1 MTRISFAQHTHLR
14 WRSFLRSN
22 AHCKAKSSLVC
33 ATRRQQSIAAHAN
46 HFAVL
51 TKCSLAAVMA
61 SQPINP
67 RTNSPY
73 RPDHLPPPTVVPL
86 RHCSH
91 NKDNA
96 PIDEND
102 CLLSLF
108 SPSPDSKKNK
118 EHYILATAD
127 PQSPEKVVASTQGD
141 MKKKKRAEMDAVDAV
156 RKSRALRAHTRAIPG
171 VPIVY
176 VKRSVMVLEPMSVQS
191 EGVRDGFEQGKFR
204 IGLDDESSLGKRKR
218 DGEGG
223 GEGEPKKK
231 KKNKVK
237 GPNPL
242 SVKKPKKREPGA
254 QGKKQEQKLQKSK
267 ESEGDDAPEQ
277 KEGESSAPKPKRR
290 RRHHSKREGG
300 SDGDGDGGEPSNDGP
315 ADSMN
320 VE

>member
-1 MTRISFAQHTHLR
+1 
-14 WRSFLRSN
+14 
-22 AHCKAKSSLVC
+22 
-33 ATRRQQSIAAHAN
+33 
-46 HFAVL
+46 
-51 TKCSLAAVMA
+51 MA

-67 RTNSPY
+67 RTNAPY

-91 NKDNA
+91 NEDDT

-108 SPSPDSKKNK
+108 SPSPDSNSKKNK

-141 MKKKKRAEMDAVDAV
+141 HKKKKRAETDAVEAV
-156 RKSRALRAHTRAIPG
+156 RKSRALRDQTRAIPG

-191 EGVRDGFEQGKFR
+191 EGVRDGFEQSKFR
-204 IGLDDESSLGKRKR
+204 VGLGEEPSLGKRKR

-223 GEGEPKKK
+223 GEGEAKKK
-231 KKNKVK
+231 KKKVK

-242 SVKKPKKREPGA
+242 SVKKPKRREQPAA
-254 QGKKQEQKLQKSK
+254 QGKKHEQKPK
-267 ESEGDDAPEQ
+267 ESEGGDAPEQ
-277 KEGESSAPKPKRR
+277 KQGDSSAPKPKRR
-290 RRHHSKREGG
+290 RRHHSKKEGG
-300 SDGDGDGGEPSNDGP
+300 GDGGDGGDGAEPSNTGP
-315 ADSMN
+315 ADPMD